1 MAEVQ
6 QDEQD
11 PQYQFFLYLFLSEEA
26 LEVQVTNDSSIT
38 NVDEVVRQDPMLER
52 FVGYKDDITKP
63 RFIDMGRQGFVF
75 RFKYREQD
83 LCLKVF
89 YPYKAPY
96 NVHKEVEAF
105 ISPFGCESR
114 AFARLCDLRENGHW
128 AVRCHGWMYLK
139 DSQLQQLRRVCG
151 RRVGN
156 DPYWDNARWAIVK
169 DFIADKP
176 PSRQDEQFQ
185 NILSKFC
192 IPKRGGILPDDV
204 KKENYRG
211 DRIVDLGS
219 TITFPFY
226 RRYAQ
231 AEDLDRFFKELD
243 QYELP
248 EWDNSN
254 E

>member
-1 MAEVQ
+1 M
-6 QDEQD
+6 
-11 PQYQFFLYLFLSEEA
+11 
-26 LEVQVTNDSSIT
+26 
-38 NVDEVVRQDPMLER
+38 
-52 FVGYKDDITKP
+52 
-63 RFIDMGRQGFVF
+63 
-75 RFKYREQD
+75 
-83 LCLKVF
+83 
-89 YPYKAPY
+89 
-96 NVHKEVEAF
+96 
-105 ISPFGCESR
+105 
-114 AFARLCDLRENGHW
+114 
-128 AVRCHGWMYLK
+128 
-139 DSQLQQLRRVCG
+139 
-151 RRVGN
+151 
-156 DPYWDNARWAIVK
+156 K

>member
-1 MAEVQ
+1 
-6 QDEQD
+6 
-11 PQYQFFLYLFLSEEA
+11 
-26 LEVQVTNDSSIT
+26 
-38 NVDEVVRQDPMLER
+38 
-52 FVGYKDDITKP
+52 
-63 RFIDMGRQGFVF
+63 
-75 RFKYREQD
+75 
-83 LCLKVF
+83 
-89 YPYKAPY
+89 
-96 NVHKEVEAF
+96 
-105 ISPFGCESR
+105 
-114 AFARLCDLRENGHW
+114 
-128 AVRCHGWMYLK
+128 MYLT

-169 DFIADKP
+169 DLIADKP

-185 NILSKFC
+185 NILSNFC

-231 AEDLDRFFKELD
+231 ADDLDRFFKELD
-243 QYELP
+243 LYELP